1 MYVSLNANEL
11 LFPTQ
16 ITVIA
21 KVVFSLSRL
30 NFLDIS
36 KVVLLNNDCLI
47 FKTIHREST
56 VAIVMNAT
64 LTGTF

>member
-1 MYVSLNANEL
+1 MD
-11 LFPTQ
+11 LFSCFLV
-16 ITVIA
+16 ITTA

-47 FKTIHREST
+47 FKTMHREST
-56 VAIVMNAT
+56 VAIVTNAT